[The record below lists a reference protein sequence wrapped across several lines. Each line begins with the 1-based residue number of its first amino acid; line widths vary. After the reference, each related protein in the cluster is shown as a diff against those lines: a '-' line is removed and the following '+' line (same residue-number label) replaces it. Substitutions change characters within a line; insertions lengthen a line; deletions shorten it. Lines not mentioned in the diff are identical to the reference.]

1 MQKYTNLYSNV
12 IIYKLELN
20 WVYLFFYNY
29 MLNIILFGKPGSGKG
44 TQASLIKDKYSLIH
58 ISTGD
63 VFRKNISKNTDL
75 GLLAKGYMEKGE
87 LVPDQVTVD
96 MLKDE
101 INNYMPCN
109 GFIFDGFPRTTF
121 QAKELDNLLLEKSLK
136 IDLTIALDVDNNSL
150 IDRLLERG
158 KSSGRADDQSV
169 EKINMRLQEYD
180 NKTKP
185 LIEYYNDQNKFYSIN
200 GIGSLEQITLRIV
213 EVIEDYNND

>member
-1 MQKYTNLYSNV
+1 
-12 IIYKLELN
+12 
-20 WVYLFFYNY
+20 

-63 VFRKNISKNTDL
+63 VFRKNMSNNTDL

-101 INNYMPCN
+101 INNFMPCN

-150 IDRLLERG
+150 IERLLERG

-200 GIGSLEQITLRIV
+200 GIGSLEQITSRIV

>member
-1 MQKYTNLYSNV
+1 
-12 IIYKLELN
+12 
-20 WVYLFFYNY
+20 

-63 VFRKNISKNTDL
+63 VFRKNMSNNTDL

-121 QAKELDNLLLEKSLK
+121 QAKELDNLLIEKSLK

>member
-1 MQKYTNLYSNV
+1 
-12 IIYKLELN
+12 
-20 WVYLFFYNY
+20 

-63 VFRKNISKNTDL
+63 VFRKNMSNNTDL
-75 GLLAKGYMEKGE
+75 GLLAKGFMEKGE
-87 LVPDQVTVD
+87 LVPDKVTVD

-101 INNYMPCN
+101 INNFMPCN

-121 QAKELDNLLLEKSLK
+121 QAKELDNLLFEKSLK
-136 IDLTIALDVDNNSL
+136 IDLTIALNVDNNSL

-200 GIGSLEQITLRIV
+200 GLGSLEQIKSRIV

>member
-1 MQKYTNLYSNV
+1 
-12 IIYKLELN
+12 
-20 WVYLFFYNY
+20 

-63 VFRKNISKNTDL
+63 VFRKNMSNNTDL

-121 QAKELDNLLLEKSLK
+121 QAKELDNLLIEKSLK

-185 LIEYYNDQNKFYSIN
+185 LIEYYNDQNKFYSVD
-200 GIGSLEQITLRIV
+200 GIGSLEQITSRIV
-213 EVIEDYNND
+213 EVIEEYNND

>member
-1 MQKYTNLYSNV
+1 
-12 IIYKLELN
+12 
-20 WVYLFFYNY
+20 

-44 TQASLIKDKYSLIH
+44 TQASFIKDKYSLIH

-63 VFRKNISKNTDL
+63 VFRKNMSNKTEL

-87 LVPDQVTVD
+87 LVPDIVTVD

-101 INNYMPCN
+101 INSFMPCN
-109 GFIFDGFPRTTF
+109 GFIFDGFPRTMF

-150 IDRLLERG
+150 IERLLERG
-158 KSSGRADDQSV
+158 KSSGRVDDQSF
-169 EKINMRLQEYD
+169 EKINIRLKEYD

-185 LIEYYNDQNKFYSIN
+185 LINYYNDQNKFYSVN
-200 GIGSLEQITLRIV
+200 GIGSLEQITSRIE
-213 EVIEDYNND
+213 EVIEEFNND

>member
-1 MQKYTNLYSNV
+1 
-12 IIYKLELN
+12 
-20 WVYLFFYNY
+20 

-44 TQASLIKDKYSLIH
+44 TQASFIKDKYSLIH

-63 VFRKNISKNTDL
+63 VFRKNMSNKTEL

-87 LVPDQVTVD
+87 LVPDIVTVD

-101 INNYMPCN
+101 INSFMPCN

-121 QAKELDNLLLEKSLK
+121 QAKKLDNLLLKKSLK

-150 IDRLLERG
+150 IERLLERG
-158 KSSGRADDQSV
+158 KSSGRVDDQSF
-169 EKINMRLQEYD
+169 EKINIRLKEYD

-185 LIEYYNDQNKFYSIN
+185 LINYYNDQNKFYSVN
-200 GIGSLEQITLRIV
+200 GIGSLEQITSRIE
-213 EVIEDYNND
+213 EVIEEFNND

>member
-12 IIYKLELN
+12 IIYNLELN
-20 WVYLFFYNY
+20 WVYLFFYNH

-63 VFRKNISKNTDL
+63 VFRKNMSNNTDL
-75 GLLAKGYMEKGE
+75 GLLAKGYMDKGE
-87 LVPDQVTVD
+87 LVPDKVTVD

-101 INNYMPCN
+101 INNFVPCN

-200 GIGSLEQITLRIV
+200 GIGSLEQITSRIV

>member
-63 VFRKNISKNTDL
+63 VFRKNMSNNTDL

-121 QAKELDNLLLEKSLK
+121 QAKELDNLLIEKSLK

>member
-1 MQKYTNLYSNV
+1 MGIFV
-12 IIYKLELN
+12 
-20 WVYLFFYNY
+20 FYNH

-63 VFRKNISKNTDL
+63 VFRKNMSNNTDL

-101 INNYMPCN
+101 INNFMPCN